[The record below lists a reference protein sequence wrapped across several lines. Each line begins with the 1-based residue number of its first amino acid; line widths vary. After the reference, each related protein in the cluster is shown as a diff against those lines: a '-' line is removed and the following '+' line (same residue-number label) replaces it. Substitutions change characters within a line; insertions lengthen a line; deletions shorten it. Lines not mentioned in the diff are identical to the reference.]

1 MISSLLA
8 CLLAPNCVRKVRGQ
22 SVGKTALE
30 EVGEARLLSRSCAS
44 AAAGGRAGLHAAP
57 PVAMSA
63 PDEGQDVSV
72 QNVCMDGQYA
82 MRESGVNLELGILEN
97 LEWRY
102 ARLRTFRI

>member
-1 MISSLLA
+1 
-8 CLLAPNCVRKVRGQ
+8 
-22 SVGKTALE
+22 
-30 EVGEARLLSRSCAS
+30 
-44 AAAGGRAGLHAAP
+44 
-57 PVAMSA
+57 MSA